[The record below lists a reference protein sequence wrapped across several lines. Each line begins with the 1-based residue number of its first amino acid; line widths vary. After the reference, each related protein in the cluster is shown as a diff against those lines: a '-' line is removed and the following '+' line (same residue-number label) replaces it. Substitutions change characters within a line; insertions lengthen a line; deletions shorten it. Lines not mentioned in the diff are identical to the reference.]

1 MQLNKFSVRGQT
13 VNWKEQMGKV
23 KYNKETKQYERD
35 ILINDIPT
43 TLSFPEKKGLEELP
57 YRLYSK
63 IRIKKKNATNK

>member
-1 MQLNKFSVRGQT
+1 
-13 VNWKEQMGKV
+13 MGKV